1 MNLEIKHLAS
11 YLQWELKLIQKKDWH
26 SENWEDYNK
35 AKGKKGLWACLKRK
49 TAEKVAKDNNIN
61 LNEEILEIGEDD

>member
-26 SENWEDYNK
+26 SENWVDSIIQQ
-35 AKGKKGLWACLKRK
+35 GLIR
-49 TAEKVAKDNNIN
+49 
-61 LNEEILEIGEDD
+61 LEF